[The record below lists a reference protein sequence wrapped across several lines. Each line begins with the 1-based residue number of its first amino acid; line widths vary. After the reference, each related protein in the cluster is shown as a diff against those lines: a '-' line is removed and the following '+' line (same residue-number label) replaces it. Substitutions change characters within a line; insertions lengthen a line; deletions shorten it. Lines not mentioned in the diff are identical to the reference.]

1 MTTPEEGTRL
11 AEGIYSYSVDDHPN
25 ANEIWRLT
33 RLADDRLHLQALLRT
48 DQRVIYGMDLVMG
61 ADGTAE
67 ALEARV
73 ESQGEWR
80 AALTFA
86 AGAVQGQVRGPQGA
100 TPVQVALPPGTLP
113 FPESIA
119 MRFLLGRALDLA
131 PEAEQTFSLCLIP
144 VLEARGQPLVPHNVV
159 ARATVLGPETVDLL
173 MAEVPATRVLIEWP
187 DHAPQHGW
195 FDARRF
201 PVQWCWVRH
210 TADGGNTSHEY
221 SLTRYAWHDGTGG

>member
-1 MTTPEEGTRL
+1 MTTPDAGTRL
-11 AEGIYSYSVDDHPN
+11 AEGIYSYTVDDRPN
-25 ANEIWRLT
+25 ASEVWRLT
-33 RLADDRLHLQALLRT
+33 RLPDDRLHLQALLRT
-48 DQRVIYGMDLVMG
+48 DQRVIYGMDLVLG
-61 ADGTAE
+61 ADGAAE
-67 ALEARV
+67 SLEARV

-80 AALTFA
+80 GALTFA
-86 AGAVQGQVRGPQGA
+86 GGAVQGQVQGPQGA

-113 FPESIA
+113 FPEAIA
-119 MRFLLGRALDLA
+119 MRFLLGRALDLTT
-131 PEAEQTFSLCLIP
+131 EAEQSFSLCRIP
-144 VLEARGQPLVPHNVV
+144 VLEAHGQPLVPQVVV

-210 TADGGNTSHEY
+210 TADGGNAAHQY
-221 SLTRYAWHDGTGG
+221 SLTRYAWHGQMG